1 MLMRVAAGG
10 DGTSD
15 RTGFVVVIGQATV
28 LAAVNQHVRSAIR
41 DEASKPK
48 LVLLPCFR
56 SVFFSIN
63 LVNVTILR
71 FVVWHYLA
79 YCEKIFNMDWITRWH
94 AEAPGGHCTFSVF
107 CSEHVQFSRW
117 RTLYFFCF
125 LFRTCA
131 VFSLAYYY
139 SFTMVCTDLLQVTE
153 AVGGSKSQLETIKQE
168 LQILSSSQWTSE
180 NRIAKL

>member
-1 MLMRVAAGG
+1 VRSGTGSLLNESTAAGKQQKTWPPRQMLMRVAAGG

-71 FVVWHYLA
+71 FVV
-79 YCEKIFNMDWITRWH
+79 
-94 AEAPGGHCTFSVF
+94 
-107 CSEHVQFSRW
+107 
-117 RTLYFFCF
+117 
-125 LFRTCA
+125 
-131 VFSLAYYY
+131 
-139 SFTMVCTDLLQVTE
+139 
-153 AVGGSKSQLETIKQE
+153 
-168 LQILSSSQWTSE
+168 
-180 NRIAKL
+180 